1 MTKIAVLGAGSWG
14 TALANTMA
22 KNGQQVM
29 IWSHKADQA
38 AEINERHQNDRYL
51 PGAKLE
57 DNLQATDQMAAA
69 VSGADIVL
77 FVVPTKAIR
86 QVAKQLAAILL
97 ANKQSVILAHA
108 AKGLEQKTHLR
119 ISQMLVEE
127 IPADCY
133 SGLAVISGPSHAED
147 VVKGDLTAISI
158 GSNDVRA
165 AEALQGAL
173 ANAHFRPYTNHDLI
187 GSELGGALKNII
199 AIGSGMLIGKGYGAN
214 AQAALLTRGLVE
226 IREVG
231 QALGAQPETFL
242 GLAGIGDLI
251 VTGMS
256 PNSRNYRA
264 GVALASGKPLAQVEE
279 EMGMVI
285 EGVNTIKAVVD
296 FEKEYDLDLP
306 ITRTLYQ
313 VIYEGK
319 TIDQGINDLMT
330 RPLKAED

>member
-22 KNGQQVM
+22 KNGQNVM
-29 IWSHKADQA
+29 MWSHKAEQA
-38 AEINERHQNDRYL
+38 KEISGQKTNERYL
-51 PGAKLE
+51 PGAKL
-57 DNLQATDQMAAA
+57 DDRLQATADMAAA
-69 VSGADIVL
+69 VKGADVVL

-86 QVAKQLAAILL
+86 EVAKQLAGILNE
-97 ANKQSVILAHA
+97 NKQQVVLAHA

-119 ISQMLVEE
+119 ISQMIAEE
-127 IPADCY
+127 VPAEAY
-133 SGLAVISGPSHAED
+133 TGLAVISGPSHAED

-158 GSNDVRA
+158 GSTNPA
-165 AEALQGAL
+165 AAKVLQEAL
-173 ANAHFRPYTNHDLI
+173 ANAHFRPYTNTDLV

-199 AIGSGMLIGKGYGAN
+199 AIGSGMLIGKGFGAN

-226 IREVG
+226 IRQVG
-231 QALGAQPETFL
+231 QALGAEPETFL

>member
-1 MTKIAVLGAGSWG
+1 MTKVAVLGAGSWG

-22 KNGQQVM
+22 KNGNQVT
-29 IWSHKADQA
+29 IWSHKAQQA
-38 AEINERHQNDRYL
+38 AEINGTHRNERYL
-51 PGAKLE
+51 PGASL
-57 DNLQATDQMAAA
+57 DSSLIATDDMKLA
-69 VSGADIVL
+69 VDGASIVL

-86 QVAKQLAAILL
+86 MVAKQLTTVLEEL
-97 ANKQSVILAHA
+97 NQQVILAHA
-108 AKGLEQKTHLR
+108 AKGLEQGTHLR
-119 ISQMLVEE
+119 ISQMIAEE
-127 IPADCY
+127 VPAKQY
-133 SGLAVISGPSHAED
+133 TGLAVISGPSHAED

-158 GSNDVRA
+158 GSDDVA
-165 AEALQGAL
+165 AAKALQQAL
-173 ANAHFRPYTNHDLI
+173 ANQNFRPYTNSDLI

-226 IREVG
+226 IRRVG

-296 FEKEYDLDLP
+296 FEKEFDLELP

-313 VIYEGK
+313 VVYEGK
-319 TIDQGINDLMT
+319 TIDQGITDLMT

>member
-1 MTKIAVLGAGSWG
+1 MTKVAVLGAGSWG
-14 TALANTMA
+14 TALANTMS
-22 KNGQQVM
+22 KNDNQVM
-29 IWSHKADQA
+29 IWSHNSDQVKEMNTQHENA
-38 AEINERHQNDRYL
+38 HYL
-51 PGAKLE
+51 PGATLDSRLK
-57 DNLQATDQMAAA
+57 ATNDMMAAVKDA
-69 VSGADIVL
+69 SIVL
-77 FVVPTKAIR
+77 LVVPTKAIR
-86 QVAKQLAAILL
+86 EVSKQLADCLKAT
-97 ANKQSVILAHA
+97 KQTVILAHA
-108 AKGLEQKTHLR
+108 AKGLEQGTHLR
-119 ISQMLVEE
+119 ISEMIAQE
-127 IPADCY
+127 IPSHY
-133 SGLAVISGPSHAED
+133 YTGLAVISGPSHAED

-158 GSNDVRA
+158 GSNDQKSA
-165 AEALQGAL
+165 TALQEAL
-173 ANAHFRPYTNHDLI
+173 ANEHFRPYTNHDLI

-226 IREVG
+226 IRRVG
-231 QALGAQPETFL
+231 QALGAKPETFL

-264 GVALASGKPLAQVEE
+264 GVALSSGKPLKQVEE

-296 FEKEYDLDLP
+296 FEQVYNLDLP

-319 TIDQGINDLMT
+319 TIDQGIEELMT
-330 RPLKAED
+330 RPLKSED

>member
-22 KNGQQVM
+22 KNEQDVT
-29 IWSHKADQA
+29 IWSHKAEQA
-38 AEINERHQNDRYL
+38 KEIALKKTNARYL
-51 PGAKLE
+51 PGASL
-57 DNLQATDQMAAA
+57 DSNLKATDDMALA
-69 VSGADIVL
+69 VQGADIVL
-77 FVVPTKAIR
+77 LVVPTKAIR
-86 QVAKQLAAILL
+86 QVAKQLGTILEE
-97 ANKQSVILAHA
+97 KRQQVVLAHA

-119 ISQMLVEE
+119 ISQMIEAE
-127 IPADCY
+127 IPAEFVT
-133 SGLAVISGPSHAED
+133 GLAVISGPSHAED

-158 GSNDVRA
+158 GSTDDA
-165 AEALQGAL
+165 AARLLQAAL
-173 ANAHFRPYTNHDLI
+173 ANEHFRPYTNSDLV

-231 QALGAQPETFL
+231 KALGAEGETFL

-296 FEKEYDLDLP
+296 FEEEFDLDLP